1 MKLFFAFIYWW
12 NFWFYFWIR
21 SLCGRQLTRSVS
33 TLYFYLLI
41 RSVMWQQKTL
51 ERLKES
57 RRILKE
63 FIYHLVSL
71 VGIFQSFIW
80 IHKWAFHSIFVTW
93 FLVVLG
99 CFGLF
104 WVVLGDQVTKILH
117 NSLFT
122 FLLSKARQANRKFKV
137 KKITKPKWRKNQKR
151 SYQNL

>member
-1 MKLFFAFIYWW
+1 MKIPCETLFCLHLLMKFLI
-12 NFWFYFWIR
+12 FYFWIR

-41 RSVMWQQKTL
+41 RSVMWQQKTV

-93 FLVVLG
+93 FLVV
-99 CFGLF
+99 F
-104 WVVLGDQVTKILH
+104 DYQVTKILPT
-117 NSLFT
+117 SLFT
-122 FLLSKARQANRKFKV
+122 FFTEQDKTGTRGNENLATYFWYFGSFDE
-137 KKITKPKWRKNQKR
+137 KW
-151 SYQNL
+151 SYENM

>member
-41 RSVMWQQKTL
+41 RSVMWQQKML

-99 CFGLF
+99 FFGLF
-104 WVVLGDQVTKILH
+104 WVTKLPKYYIIVY
-117 NSLFT
+117 
-122 FLLSKARQANRKFKV
+122 FLYWARQDR
-137 KKITKPKWRKNQKR
+137 QKR
-151 SYQNL
+151 NTWKWKSHNLSLVFW